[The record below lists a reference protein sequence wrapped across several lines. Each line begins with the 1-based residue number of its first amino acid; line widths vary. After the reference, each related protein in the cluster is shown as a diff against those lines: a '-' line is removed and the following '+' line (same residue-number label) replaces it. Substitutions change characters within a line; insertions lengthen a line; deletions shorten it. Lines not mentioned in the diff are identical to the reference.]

1 VHTHSW
7 IPIEELK
14 NSYTQTDSM
23 PTVKE
28 LREQAK
34 SYGLRGYSTLR
45 KHGLFRLIAEARAS
59 VFGEHLERALKTQ
72 TALQISKQTCGC

>member
-1 VHTHSW
+1 LSCDGRWAT
-7 IPIEELK
+7 IEELK
-14 NSYTQTDSM
+14 NGYTQTDSM

-45 KHGLFRLIAEARAS
+45 KPGL
-59 VFGEHLERALKTQ
+59 
-72 TALQISKQTCGC
+72 